1 MSTEHRHDNNGA
13 WKITFLEEVANLKD
27 YGGMAVWDPV
37 RNTEALVVS
46 TNNHLEIITG
56 RGHEHYEITIEEAS
70 VYRLQFLSRLFP
82 PLVAG

>member
-1 MSTEHRHDNNGA
+1 MSTEHRHDDDGA
-13 WKITFLEEVANLKD
+13 WETTFLEEVANLKD

-56 RGHEHYEITIEEAS
+56 RRHEHYEITIEEAS
-70 VYRLQFLSRLFP
+70 LYRLKFLSRLFP